1 MSDPTERPSF
11 AFPTEPPAEPA
22 IPRDAATVIVVRDG
36 ATGLET
42 FMLRRHLNSDF
53 IGGAY
58 VFPGGTVDPSDRD
71 PRFASRITGIGE
83 DLRRALGEDTLPL
96 LASAFRETFEEA
108 GILLARDRHGD
119 AVRLLDD
126 ERWAKRRDDLNAR
139 TRTFLELIEEADVIL
154 DATLVRF
161 WSRIVTPV
169 SAPKRYDARFFVARM
184 PEGQE
189 PLHDDLETT
198 DSVWVAPAQAVA
210 DGRAGR
216 FQIIFPTRRTL
227 EQLDEHT
234 TVDDVLAAAHGRDA
248 SALTPELVLADGVAK
263 IRLGDGG
270 VHDL

>member
-1 MSDPTERPSF
+1 VTDPTERPGFS
-11 AFPTEPPAEPA
+11 FPTEPPAEPA
-22 IPRDAATVIVVRDG
+22 VPRDAATVIVVRDG
-36 ATGLET
+36 DAGLET

-58 VFPGGTVDPSDRD
+58 VFPGGTLDPGDRD
-71 PRFASRITGIGE
+71 PRFASLIAGIGE
-83 DLRRALGEDTLPL
+83 DLRRALGEDTVPL
-96 LASAFRETFEEA
+96 LACAFRETFEEA

-119 AVRLLDD
+119 PVRLLDD
-126 ERWAKRRDDLNAR
+126 ARWAKRRDDLNAR
-139 TRTFLELIEEADVIL
+139 TRPFLEILEEADVIL

-161 WSRIVTPV
+161 WSRIVTPLA
-169 SAPKRYDARFFVARM
+169 APKRYDARFFVARM

-198 DSVWVAPAQAVA
+198 DSVWISPATAVA

-227 EQLDEHT
+227 EQIDACGS
-234 TVDDVLAAAHGRDA
+234 VDGILEAAHARDA
-248 SALTPELVLADGVAK
+248 EPLTPEIILSEGVAR
-263 IRLGDGG
+263 IRLGDGE